1 VSFVSRWV
9 VGEHRP
15 IERADIDDH
24 GIVRPDALVRWVT
37 DACAA
42 YVARCSTLHPRGV
55 GVRSRVAALPEAAV
69 TGSPARVA
77 VSAGATELLPAAV
90 VVAVRLRFTGG
101 HDDQVVNARCEVTL
115 EAPDG
120 SAAPLG
126 DDVRDELIALE
137 HAATFTN

>member
-1 VSFVSRWV
+1 LNFVSRWV
-9 VGEHRP
+9 VGARHSVEAADLDGDGNVL
-15 IERADIDDH
+15 RA
-24 GIVRPDALVRWVT
+24 ALERWVT

-42 YVARCSTLHPRGV
+42 YVARCSTLTRDGATA
-55 GVRSRVAALPEAAV
+55 SARVTALPETPVA
-69 TGSPARVA
+69 GSPAGVT

-115 EAPDG
+115 VSADG
-120 SAAPLG
+120 SAEPLG

-137 HAATFTN
+137 HAASFTN